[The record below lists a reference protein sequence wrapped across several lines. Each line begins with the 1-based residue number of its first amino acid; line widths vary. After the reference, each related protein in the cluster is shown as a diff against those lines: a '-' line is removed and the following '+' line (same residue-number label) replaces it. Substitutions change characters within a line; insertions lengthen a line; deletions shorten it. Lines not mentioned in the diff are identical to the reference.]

1 MVNVLNSQLEQL
13 YRLSLTIITVKNV
26 SPCKLRKQSREKET
40 HQGLDRGEYVVK
52 WGKRIG

>member
-13 YRLSLTIITVKNV
+13 YRQSLTIRTVKTV

-40 HQGLDRGEYVVK
+40 NQGLDRGENAVK